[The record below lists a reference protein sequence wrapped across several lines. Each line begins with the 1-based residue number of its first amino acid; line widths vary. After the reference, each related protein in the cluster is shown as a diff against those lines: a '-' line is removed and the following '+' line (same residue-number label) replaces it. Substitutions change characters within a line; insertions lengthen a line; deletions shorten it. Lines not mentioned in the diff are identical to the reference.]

1 MTHLITKVTGFKLL
15 DDFVIRVRF
24 DDGTEQTIN
33 FLPVLTG
40 ELFEPL
46 RDHKL
51 FSKVKIDP
59 EAHTLCWPNG
69 ADFDPATLHDW
80 PKHEK
85 EFIRQVAGL
94 AGSNI

>member
-46 RDHKL
+46 RDPKL

-69 ADFDPATLHDW
+69 ADFCPDLLYTWTSGEPVLRPESET
-80 PKHEK
+80 
-85 EFIRQVAGL
+85 VA
-94 AGSNI
+94 S